1 MFKKIIGLFLILC
14 LSITCFTGCGKS
26 DIEYL
31 KLVEEIANLEEFEF
45 KSESE
50 ILLSD
55 ELKELLKDNISEN
68 TDIYLSDFGKL
79 NLKMSGVVDA
89 KNHYINVLLSLTD
102 DKELINNETELF
114 ITEGGIFISKNSL
127 LNLYSLYL
135 DTNTVFSNQMISEM
149 VNKLSESFSSIE
161 YICLDTTNVF
171 SILDTNNDTIDIEDK
186 IITDFITALVNLDY
200 EKNLDLQLVKKN
212 NKSYTLELNIEDVKE
227 ILITYLSF
235 INNRLSKIEELL
247 LSEEHLVSLF
257 GEEYL
262 NYDMLEGESKT
273 IYDSIYVPEYI
284 IYEENIKNITKSL
297 SNLCSEIIN
306 YFNDK
311 EKSQEYDNYIQTLK
325 GSKYINILNKKDN
338 VYLSEEKLEIVSE
351 GKTYIEVNTKS
362 SIIIKDVETKIIAGE
377 FIEDFITV
385 SEKISYMIN
394 PAEIIECQWT
404 ANSRKEI
411 DDIYLEVARK
421 EGTEDLITN
430 YVLREGRLYLPL
442 RKICETFG
450 EEVSWDN
457 INSKAYIIRGN
468 EKIHMTGIIVNGST
482 FVRIRDF
489 EKLNYD
495 IKYVEGS
502 MVNTVVITKK

>member
-89 KNHYINVLLSLTD
+89 KDHYSNVLLSLTD

-186 IITDFITALVNLDY
+186 IITDFITALMNLDY

-212 NKSYTLELNIEDVKE
+212 NKSYILELNIEDVKE

-235 INNRLSKIEELL
+235 INN
-247 LSEEHLVSLF
+247 
-257 GEEYL
+257 
-262 NYDMLEGESKT
+262 
-273 IYDSIYVPEYI
+273 
-284 IYEENIKNITKSL
+284 
-297 SNLCSEIIN
+297 
-306 YFNDK
+306 
-311 EKSQEYDNYIQTLK
+311 
-325 GSKYINILNKKDN
+325 
-338 VYLSEEKLEIVSE
+338 
-351 GKTYIEVNTKS
+351 
-362 SIIIKDVETKIIAGE
+362 
-377 FIEDFITV
+377 
-385 SEKISYMIN
+385 IS
-394 PAEIIECQWT
+394 
-404 ANSRKEI
+404 
-411 DDIYLEVARK
+411 
-421 EGTEDLITN
+421 
-430 YVLREGRLYLPL
+430 
-442 RKICETFG
+442 
-450 EEVSWDN
+450 
-457 INSKAYIIRGN
+457 
-468 EKIHMTGIIVNGST
+468 
-482 FVRIRDF
+482 
-489 EKLNYD
+489 
-495 IKYVEGS
+495 
-502 MVNTVVITKK
+502 